1 MRTLII
7 DNYSPNS
14 PQIEALYN
22 IIRDV
27 TVHTVEV
34 KSYTTIHSAEDVKMY
49 DIFILS
55 GSQHILSDSEVFES
69 YAIEAHLV
77 REIKKPVLGIC
88 HGHQLLAM
96 AYGENVISTGTM
108 LDGYYMIR
116 RLSDDKIFDG
126 LGEKFLV
133 RESHKEIIENLP
145 SDFILL
151 ADSPNCQIEVMKH
164 AQLPVYGVQFH
175 PERFDDKHPAG
186 SVILDNFFKL
196 ASLYV

>member
-22 IIRDV
+22 VIQDV

-34 KSYTTIHSAEDVKMY
+34 KSYTIIHSIEDIKMY
-49 DIFILS
+49 DIIILS
-55 GSQHILSDSEVFES
+55 GSQHKLSDSEVFES
-69 YAIEAHLV
+69 YAIEADLV
-77 REIKKPVLGIC
+77 KDLKKPILGIC

-116 RLSDDKIFDG
+116 RLSDDKIFEG
-126 LGEKFLV
+126 LGEKILV
-133 RESHKEIIENLP
+133 RESHEEIIENLP
-145 SDFILL
+145 YDFILL

-164 AQLPVYGVQFH
+164 AQLPIYGVQFH

-186 SVILDNFFKL
+186 GVILDNFFRL
-196 ASLYV
+196 AALYI